1 MMPGP
6 GGYYGFGAGNYAP
19 GARLN
24 NNHNVLYDSRTL
36 DDQWN
41 NKSRSTKF
49 HAQVNAQ
56 MGFTNLAMGKQ
67 VFSPPPNGFLKAG
80 GYGNM
85 MIKSQ
90 HTSMMSNQNH

>member
-1 MMPGP
+1 MLPGP

-19 GARLN
+19 GARSN

-41 NKSRSTKF
+41 NKTRSTKF
-49 HAQVNAQ
+49 NAQINAQ

-67 VFSPPPNGFLKAG
+67 IFSPPPNGLHHG

-90 HTSMMSNQNH
+90 HTSMMSNRQ